1 MAMIQGLEDTM
12 KQTLCALLCV
22 LLLICIPETGE
33 SFGKLGK
40 LKSLVS
46 GGDIGKLLERI
57 EKTKNNFMGATN
69 CLRLS
74 RDVLF
79 DIAATSEKKEQLKS
93 KEAELVAAETDEDR
107 ERITVQIHELK
118 EDEIERSRKSGEMEK
133 KKLNN
138 QQRKNSG
145 KLGYNLALAIVK
157 DKAALKDGKKIKG
170 DGQKAMESIRKDKVA
185 AARAGTKITQLSSAL
200 KNDIPTIL
208 TEAPRQI
215 KTLQAFMSANK
226 ALKKNN
232 KIEKMGKPKVDDE
245 FEELDF

>member
-1 MAMIQGLEDTM
+1 M
-12 KQTLCALLCV
+12 KQTLSILVCV
-22 LLLICIPETGE
+22 LILICIPEIGE

-46 GGDIGKLLERI
+46 GGDVGKLLERI

-93 KEAELVAAETDEDR
+93 KESELETAETDEDK
-107 ERITVQIHELK
+107 ERITVEIQNLK
-118 EDEIERSRKSGEMEK
+118 ENEIERSRKSGELEK
-133 KKLNN
+133 KKLNK
-138 QQRKNSG
+138 QQLKNSG

-157 DKAALKDGKKIKG
+157 DKAALKDGRKIRG
-170 DGQKAMESIRKDKVA
+170 DGQKALESIKKDKIA
-185 AARAGTKITQLSSAL
+185 AARAGTKIPQLSSAL
-200 KNDIPTIL
+200 KNDIPRIL

-226 ALKKNN
+226 ALKKSN